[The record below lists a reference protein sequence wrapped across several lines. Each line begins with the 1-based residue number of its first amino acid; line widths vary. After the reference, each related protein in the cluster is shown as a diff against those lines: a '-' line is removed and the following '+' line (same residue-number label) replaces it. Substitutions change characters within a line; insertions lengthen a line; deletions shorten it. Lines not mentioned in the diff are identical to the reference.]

1 MRILIVVLYLI
12 ATGLLVGAGWF
23 ARPMGAMPL
32 IMAIGV
38 FHVLIGALIVRRF
51 GRRGDERRN

>member
-23 ARPMGAMPL
+23 ARLAGETPL
-32 IMAIGV
+32 IMAIGA
-38 FHVLIGALIVRRF
+38 FHVLIGALIVRRLYG
-51 GRRGDERRN
+51 GRR